1 MDFVTL
7 EGSVA
12 QEAPRAGLSLAAQA
26 LWWQA
31 KGDWHRAHQCAQQ
44 GPEHRQGR
52 AQESL
57 RGVA

>member
-44 GPEHRQGR
+44 
-52 AQESL
+52 
-57 RGVA
+57 

>member
-44 GPEHRQGR
+44 WAQNTGR
-52 AQESL
+52 VGRKRAC
-57 RGVA
+57 VV